1 MESKN
6 VLRQKAKYIR
16 KTLPIEEK
24 SFFMVAKIRELVEYK
39 SAQNVMIYYPMRY
52 ELNLLALLNDTKNFY
67 LPRVCGENLQI
78 CPFKK
83 GDKLIKSN
91 FNVCEPCS
99 NPIDTRTLDLIIV
112 PALMADKDRFRLGY
126 GGGFYD
132 RFLVKN
138 PEIPTILPIAE
149 ELYVDKLPHEK
160 FDVRVE
166 RVLKV

>member
-24 SFFMVAKIRELVEYK
+24 SFFVVTKIRELIEYK

-91 FNVCEPCS
+91 LVFLQALISLLPFFVRI
-99 NPIDTRTLDLIIV
+99 NPLSFGAIRFSGRQCFLIF
-112 PALMADKDRFRLGY
+112 LMSL
-126 GGGFYD
+126 
-132 RFLVKN
+132 L
-138 PEIPTILPIAE
+138 EISIT
-149 ELYVDKLPHEK
+149 
-160 FDVRVE
+160 
-166 RVLKV
+166 